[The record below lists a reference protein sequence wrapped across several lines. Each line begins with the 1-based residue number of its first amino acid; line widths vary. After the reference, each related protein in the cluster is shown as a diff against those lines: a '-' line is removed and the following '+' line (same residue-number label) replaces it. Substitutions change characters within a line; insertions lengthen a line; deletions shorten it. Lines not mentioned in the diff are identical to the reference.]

1 MYLVRNYEKSRVLP
15 ICLVLLDAG
24 SYKHSKEDAFS
35 LEFYVGTELNKRY
48 VGIDEVS
55 GLREL
60 QEMDNLDN
68 CVVYLKQSELRKQ
81 EDIKSIVEYCLHCRV
96 VLLPPSHLDESGRAL
111 SSPRRMVLF
120 P

>member
-1 MYLVRNYEKSRVLP
+1 MLP

-24 SYKHSKEDAFS
+24 SYRHSKEDAFC
-35 LEFYVGTELNKRY
+35 LESFVSSELKRAFI
-48 VGIDEVS
+48 GIDELS

-60 QEMDNLDN
+60 QEMDSLDD

-96 VLLPPSHLDESGRAL
+96 VLSLLCYVDESRTAL
-111 SSPRRMVLF
+111 PSPRRMVLLS
-120 P
+120 

>member
-1 MYLVRNYEKSRVLP
+1 MLP

-35 LEFYVGTELNKRY
+35 LESFVCAELNKRY
-48 VGIDEVS
+48 IGIDEIS

-60 QEMDNLDN
+60 QEMDNLDD

-96 VLLPPSHLDESGRAL
+96 GLLLPFHLDESGATLHSLR
-111 SSPRRMVLF
+111 
-120 P
+120 